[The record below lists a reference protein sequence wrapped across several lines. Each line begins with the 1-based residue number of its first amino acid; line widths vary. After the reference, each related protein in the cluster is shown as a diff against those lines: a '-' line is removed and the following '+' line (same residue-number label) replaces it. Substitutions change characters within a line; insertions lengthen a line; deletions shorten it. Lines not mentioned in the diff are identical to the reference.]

1 MPGTSCA
8 GIKTI
13 MLGNIPILR
22 LPMGLLDSPRGKMGI
37 ESEVKWRGNDPK
49 NHVMKKL
56 IKNINSENE
65 LKI

>member
-8 GIKTI
+8 GIKTT

-49 NHVMKKL
+49 K
-56 IKNINSENE
+56 SCNE
-65 LKI
+65 KADQKY